1 MVIKITKRYLYI
13 PARMATAKRPAK
25 ANVGRA
31 PGKLQLSHSIECRQQ
46 SEMEQK
52 PGTPVWELLFYD
64 PEISFLV
71 IDQTAVDTSNT
82 KTRGH
87 TLLAALLIS
96 SHWKQRKGPLTDKWI
111 SKMQL

>member
-1 MVIKITKRYLYI
+1 
-13 PARMATAKRPAK
+13 
-25 ANVGRA
+25 
-31 PGKLQLSHSIECRQQ
+31 
-46 SEMEQK
+46 MEQK
-52 PGTPVWELLFYD
+52 LGKPVWELLFYD

-71 IDQTAVDTSNT
+71 IDQTAVDASNT
-82 KTRGH
+82 KTCGH